1 MFLHWFIVATLSN
14 NPQCNGVLESFNI
27 WLQST
32 LLRICLLR
40 EHNYIH
46 LSLLCVDPS
55 PTCTTMTSIYPC
67 FCHFSI
73 HYIDLCFIKAYVLR
87 RKWSTSMTLLS
98 RFLAFYWFQ
107 FIDLHGHTCLSIQIA
122 LHQAVCLSSQDYRIL
137 SPKPVYFC
145 KQMTIL
151 YSLCSSNNSNY
162 CRFDHNLFSIGFDC
176 GHR

>member
-1 MFLHWFIVATLSN
+1 MVTDPCRSLAT
-14 NPQCNGVLESFNI
+14 NPVNLRI
-27 WLQST
+27 LLQST
-32 LLRICLLR
+32 TKSDYHSTTSRPSFRSSVGFHTPSCRPLVVDLFNLLSMYLPCQPPR
-40 EHNYIH
+40 
-46 LSLLCVDPS
+46 PS
-55 PTCTTMTSIYPC
+55 TSTLP
-67 FCHFSI
+67 
-73 HYIDLCFIKAYVLR
+73 
-87 RKWSTSMTLLS
+87 TSMTLLS

-151 YSLCSSNNSNY
+151 YSLSSSNNSNY